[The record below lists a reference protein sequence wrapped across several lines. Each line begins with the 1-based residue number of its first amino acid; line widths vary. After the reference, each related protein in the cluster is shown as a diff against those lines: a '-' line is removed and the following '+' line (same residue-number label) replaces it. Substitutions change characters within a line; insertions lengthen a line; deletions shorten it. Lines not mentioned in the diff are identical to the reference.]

1 MKILFDYKIFFQQ
14 KLGGISNYFYNLGTE
29 LIKKKINIK
38 FSCPLHKNVYLNQF
52 LKKYVSGFYVKKL
65 PPFSKYLIENFNSFF
80 NNKFLEIYNPDIV
93 HETYFSNKNYNT
105 KKKVI
110 CTVYDMINEKFPDF
124 FNNSQEI
131 SLIKK
136 NSILRADHILCI
148 SQKTKRDLMEIFD
161 IKEKKISVTL
171 LASTITSVT
180 LLACTITNDVKQN
193 SNLLTLKNYLLFVGS
208 RYGYKNFEG
217 FIKAYSS
224 SSFLK
229 NNFKII
235 AFGGEKF
242 GKIDFEIL
250 KKNNLKNENVIF
262 LNDNNSNLVDLYK
275 SASALI
281 YPSLYEGFGLPVLEA
296 MEMGCP
302 VISSNGGSLPEV
314 GGSKLKYFN
323 PNKIDSII
331 NVLEQVLNSQETMQ
345 ELIQYGFKRSREF
358 SWSKCASET
367 IDAYNKVL

>member
-1 MKILFDYKIFFQQ
+1 
-14 KLGGISNYFYNLGTE
+14 
-29 LIKKKINIK
+29 
-38 FSCPLHKNVYLNQF
+38 LHKNVYLDRIPN
-52 LKKYVSGFYVKKL
+52 KYKYGFNIKTFPGSFK
-65 PPFSKYLIENFNSFF
+65 FLIEYINCFF
-80 NNKFLEIYNPDIV
+80 TQKIIKNYQPEII
-93 HETYFSNKNYNT
+93 HQTYYSQNKNYNN
-105 KKKVI
+105 KKKVV
-110 CTVYDMINEKFPDF
+110 CTVYDMINEKLPYF

-148 SQKTKRDLMEIFD
+148 SQKTKNDLMEIFG

-171 LASTITSVT
+171 LASTIT
-180 LLACTITNDVKQN
+180 NDIKQK
-193 SNLLTLKNYLLFVGS
+193 SNLLKLKNYLLFVGS

-217 FIKAYSS
+217 FVKAYSS
-224 SSFLK
+224 SNFLK

-242 GKIDFEIL
+242 GKIDFEVL
-250 KKNNLKNENVIF
+250 KKNNIKHENVIF
-262 LNDNNSNLVDLYK
+262 LNDKNCNLVDLYK
-275 SASALI
+275 SVSALI
-281 YPSLYEGFGLPVLEA
+281 YPSLYEGFGLPILEA

-323 PNKIDSII
+323 PNQVDSIA
-331 NVLEQVLNSQETMQ
+331 NTLEQVLNSKKTIDN
-345 ELIQYGFKRSREF
+345 LIQYGFKRSKEF

-367 IDAYNKVL
+367 ICAYKNLT